1 MLLQMALFHLWL
13 SNILVCVCVYIPCLS
28 LHSPVDGHLS
38 CFHILAIVNSAAINI
53 GMHVTFKIRIF
64 SRYVP
69 RSGILGSLE
78 F

>member
-1 MLLQMALFHLWL
+1 MLLQMALFYLWL
-13 SNILVCVCVYIPCLS
+13 SNILVCVCIPCLS

-38 CFHILAIVNSAAINI
+38 CFHILAIVTSAAINI
-53 GMHVTFKIRIF
+53 GIHVTFKIRVF